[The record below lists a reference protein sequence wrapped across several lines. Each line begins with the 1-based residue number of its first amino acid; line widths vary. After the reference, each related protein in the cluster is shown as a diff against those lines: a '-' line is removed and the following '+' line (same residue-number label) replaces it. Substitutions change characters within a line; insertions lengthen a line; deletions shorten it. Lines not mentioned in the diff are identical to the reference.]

1 MGKPTRLFRD
11 VEIGGTIMVG
21 DHRISILE
29 RKGRKVR
36 VEIRSDAIVRVS
48 GNGPDTLAQECL
60 TDNSV
65 RGTQDGPDHHRD
77 QQRTD

>member
-1 MGKPTRLFRD
+1 
-11 VEIGGTIMVG
+11 MVG

-29 RKGRKVR
+29 RKGRKIR
-36 VEIRSDAIVRVS
+36 VEIRSDAIIKVA
-48 GNGPDTLAQECL
+48 GNCPVQLAQERL

-77 QQRTD
+77 

>member
-1 MGKPTRLFRD
+1 MGNQTRLFRD
-11 VEIGGTIMVG
+11 VEIGGTIMIG

-36 VEIRSDAIVRVS
+36 VEIRSDAIIKVA
-48 GNGPDTLAQECL
+48 GNGPSQLAQECL

-77 QQRTD
+77 

>member
-1 MGKPTRLFRD
+1 MGKQTRLFRD

-29 RKGRKVR
+29 RKGRKIR
-36 VEIRSDAIVRVS
+36 VEIRSDAIIKVA
-48 GNGPDTLAQECL
+48 GNCPVQLAQECL

-77 QQRTD
+77 